1 MLGRLFNITWLLSPC
16 NLYHLQKLCG
26 LPINTYFSAVKLRWL
41 IDHCEAVRKAIDEE
55 RCLFGTVDS
64 WLIWVKSF
72 YMLFQRIFNTQD
84 WSFLPALLLSPSG
97 IHLQIPLKYSPT
109 MCMLWF
115 KIFLGLNFIVFCF
128 VMIRY
133 HTQKQKK
140 IKFEPRIKLNHN
152 VYVTGQIT
160 FRLKFFNLG
169 WFSISKL
176 YPSPN
181 WWARRQKKL
190 RINLG

>member
-1 MLGRLFNITWLLSPC
+1 MRSSNQYLLQCSKVEVAHWSLWSSKKGYWWGKVFVWNRGLMVDLGKLILHAISQNFQYSGLKFFACPSPQPFQ
-16 NLYHLQKLCG
+16 H
-26 LPINTYFSAVKLRWL
+26 PSA
-41 IDHCEAVRKAIDEE
+41 
-55 RCLFGTVDS
+55 
-64 WLIWVKSF
+64 KS
-72 YMLFQRIFNTQD
+72 Q
-84 WSFLPALLLSPSG
+84 SS
-97 IHLQIPLKYSPT
+97 IHSQCI
-109 MCMLWF
+109 MLWF
-115 KIFLGLNFIVFCF
+115 KIFLGLNIIVFCF
-128 VMIRY
+128 IMIRY

>member
-64 WLIWVKSF
+64 WLIWVNSF
-72 YMLFQRIFNTQD
+72 YMLFHRIFNTQD
-84 WSFLPALLLSPSG
+84 WSFSRALLLSPST

-109 MCMLWF
+109 MYMLWF
-115 KIFLGLNFIVFCF
+115 KIFLG
-128 VMIRY
+128 
-133 HTQKQKK
+133 
-140 IKFEPRIKLNHN
+140 IKFYCLLFHYDTLSYPKTKENKIWTKDKIEPQCICYRSNYIQVK
-152 VYVTGQIT
+152 I
-160 FRLKFFNLG
+160 F
-169 WFSISKL
+169 
-176 YPSPN
+176 
-181 WWARRQKKL
+181 
-190 RINLG
+190 